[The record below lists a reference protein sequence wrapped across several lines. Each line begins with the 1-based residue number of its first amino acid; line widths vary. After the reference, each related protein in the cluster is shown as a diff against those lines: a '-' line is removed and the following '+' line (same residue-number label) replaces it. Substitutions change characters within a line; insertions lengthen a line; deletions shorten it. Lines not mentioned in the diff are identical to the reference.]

1 VSGPSYDTLDVPV
14 TGGTLRVGR
23 WSAGADAPVV
33 LAVHGVTGNHRSWSV
48 VADGL
53 DATVLAPD
61 LRGRGHSQPVGGTG
75 MDAHAADLLAVL
87 DRLEVDRAV
96 LAGHS
101 MGGFAV
107 SRLAR
112 LHPDRVAGVV
122 LVDGGLPLPA
132 PPPATTAEDALAAT
146 IGPAAE
152 RLSMTFASVEDYLDY
167 WRPHPGLGP
176 WWSPAVEEYLAYDLV
191 GEPPALR
198 SSVAVDA
205 VREDSQGLLD
215 PDAAS
220 ADVRAL
226 PERTVFL
233 HAERGL
239 LDQPDGLYPHEL
251 MVEHTGSFPDL
262 DVRHVADVNHY
273 TILLAEPGAGVVRDT
288 ITEVSGGRSAPA

>member
-1 VSGPSYDTLDVPV
+1 VSGPSYDAVDVPV
-14 TGGTLRVGR
+14 TGGQLRVGR
-23 WSAGADAPVV
+23 WSTGADAPVV
-33 LAVHGVTGNHRSWSV
+33 LAVHGVTGNHKSWSV

-53 DATVLAPD
+53 EATVLAPD
-61 LRGRGHSQPVGGTG
+61 LRGRGGSQPTGGTG
-75 MDAHAADLLAVL
+75 MDAHAADLVALL
-87 DRLEVDRAV
+87 DELDVDRAV

-101 MGGFAV
+101 MGGFVVA
-107 SRLAR
+107 RLAR

-132 PPPATTAEDALAAT
+132 PAPGTTPEQALAAM

-152 RLSMTFASVEDYLDY
+152 RLSMTFASVEDYMDY

-191 GEPPALR
+191 GEPPALG
-198 SSVAVDA
+198 SSVVLDA
-205 VREDSQGLLD
+205 VRVDSRGLLD
-215 PDAAS
+215 PDAATVD
-220 ADVRAL
+220 ARAL

-239 LDQPDGLYPHEL
+239 LDQPDGLYPHAL
-251 MVEHTGSFPDL
+251 MVEHTDTFPGL

-273 TILLAEPGAGVVRDT
+273 TILLAEPGAAVVRDT
-288 ITEVSGGRSAPA
+288 ISELLAG